1 MKFTFVIHDNLSR
14 LSTDKPQNQFCI
26 ILGLLKAFFYSV
38 LALDLFLEQ
47 GLG

>member
-1 MKFTFVIHDNLSR
+1 MKFTFVIHDNLR
-14 LSTDKPQNQFCI
+14 LSTDKPQIEFCI